1 MTATQPLT
9 VSYSDGLGRWLS
21 DHDTSIAFTTAPTG
35 RVVFVG
41 LEANGAVSLFER
53 PFDGATALWARGD
66 TLLAAT
72 AFQIWRF
79 DNALADG
86 EVADGYDR
94 LYVPQAAYTTGDI
107 GAGDLALA
115 RNGAIV
121 FVSRLFNCLA
131 VASEAFSFAPLW
143 RPDFISDLVPEDRCH
158 VSGMTLVDG
167 APRVVTVGA
176 RVDIA
181 AGWQAEAVGGGAVI
195 DVRTDAVVADGL
207 SLPAAPR
214 FHRDRLWLLDT
225 ATGWFGFVDPRS
237 RRFERLT
244 FCPGLPRALDMVG
257 DYAVC
262 AVAPDATLAGAGLLP
277 VAETLDRHAI
287 PARCAVLIVDT
298 VSGQVAEWLQVDG
311 GADDV
316 AGLALLPGVRR
327 PAAIGLDGADIHR
340 VLSIAPEAPR
350 RSAPREDTIPVAAS

>member
-1 MTATQPLT
+1 VTAAPLA

-21 DHDTSIAFTTAPTG
+21 DHDASIAFTTAPAG
-35 RVVFVG
+35 RIVFVG

-53 PFDGATALWARGD
+53 PFERAATLWAQGD
-66 TLLAAT
+66 TLLTAT
-72 AFQIWRF
+72 DFQIWRF

-131 VASEAFSFAPLW
+131 VASDSFSFAPLW

-158 VSGMTLVDG
+158 VSGMTLVNG
-167 APRVVTVGA
+167 APRAVTVAA
-176 RVDIA
+176 RVDV
-181 AGWQAEAVGGGAVI
+181 AGGWRADVVGGGAVL
-195 DVRTDAVVADGL
+195 DVQTDAVVADGL
-207 SLPAAPR
+207 SLPMAPR
-214 FHRDRLWLLDT
+214 FHRDRLWLLDA
-225 ATGWFGFVDPRS
+225 ATGWLGYIDPHG
-237 RRFERLT
+237 RRFERMT

-262 AVAPDATLAGAGLLP
+262 AVAPDPALAGAGALP
-277 VAETLDRHAI
+277 VTETLDRYAI
-287 PARCAVLIVDT
+287 PAQCAVLIVDT
-298 VSGQVAEWLQVDG
+298 TTGEVAEWLQIDG

-327 PAAIGLDGADIHR
+327 PAAIGLDGADVRR
-340 VLSIAPEAPR
+340 VLSIAPEAAR